1 MQTSNRRRRVVQSLL
16 LATAATAVLGGTA
29 VAAAEASTLAPGKAR
44 CDQGEFC
51 TWQKSY
57 YRGAIHRVDLRTAN
71 PGECIPLPGGVDGR
85 SFANRTSRDI
95 TVYQGRDCST
105 EADFTTYPGRG
116 TFVPDA
122 PYVVR
127 ALQIWE

>member
-1 MQTSNRRRRVVQSLL
+1 MHTSTRTRGLQALL
-16 LATAATAVLGGTA
+16 LATAATAVIGGTA
-29 VAAAEASTLAPGKAR
+29 YAATGAGSPPKAR

-51 TWQKSY
+51 TWQRAY
-57 YRGAIHRVDLRTAN
+57 YQGKIHRVDLRTTN
-71 PGECIPLPGGVDGR
+71 PGECIPLTSATDGR

-105 EADFTTYPGRG
+105 EGDFTTYPGRG

-122 PYVVR
+122 PFVVR
-127 ALQIWE
+127 AFQIWE

>member
-1 MQTSNRRRRVVQSLL
+1 MRTSTRTRTLPALL
-16 LATAATAVLGGTA
+16 LATAATAVIGGTA
-29 VAAAEASTLAPGKAR
+29 HAATGTGSPPKAR

-51 TWQKSY
+51 TWQRVY
-57 YRGAIHRVDLRTAN
+57 YRGTIHRVDLRTAN
-71 PGECIPLPGGVDGR
+71 PGECIPLTSATDGR

-105 EADFTTYPGRG
+105 EGYFTTYPGRG

-122 PYVVR
+122 PFVVR